1 MEPERFYH
9 FQLVDLYTHNFAYV
23 GTLTTGNGAGKY
35 LIAGPD
41 WNGEKPEGITDVI
54 HSETGFVFNVT
65 RTQLFGPDD
74 LDKVKVIQG
83 SYDLQPLSAFLGT
96 EASPA
101 APKPDFPE
109 WQEGSQFDERF
120 FGYLDFMMGLL
131 GQPAEGDQE
140 LWDDLARLGIGP
152 EGDFDFSA
160 LPNETQE
167 ALKAGVEEGFAEIEA
182 FAKTSGTD
190 PLGSAKTFGTRDFLN
205 KSARENFQLDRPD
218 LLRSAAA
225 HTGLYGNSA
234 TEAIYPAYF
243 ADADKEPLDA
253 SKHSY
258 TVTFGEDDLPPAK
271 SFWSL
276 TMYDGKTQLF
286 IDNPLDRY
294 LLNSTTMDRYVRGED
309 GSLTF
314 HISKDF
320 PGEELEPNWLPAPD
334 GPFYMVMRLYGPE
347 PEALSGEWSPP
358 VAQKADAST
367 AAVGSSAPA
376 AAERIENL
384 VRRTYQYVAMYNVIN
399 KAAMM
404 EENPTRADWNGTFAN
419 TALTDHNMKGIAR
432 PNNDTLYI
440 TTMLDLRND
449 AVIVS
454 YPAFDSKFV
463 CLETS
468 AYDHYCDVPLTT
480 TKGDFKKPTKLLFYT
495 KRTEGYSGE
504 PVEGVD
510 RIIEMTGDFAIAFL
524 RVMPHAAEP
533 ERLKKNLAAMKEVK
547 AVTLAEY
554 LGKPAKPVD
563 EPDFPAFQ
571 ASDADIYEKN
581 FAEVMQFVVDHT
593 TFDPANELDA
603 AVLAALEPLGIKPGA
618 KLDPAKADKIDGKAM
633 AEIARRIH
641 KEVLEL
647 WSSPDGNPY
656 VYDLFKPKEEMTLEP
671 LVVQS
676 AYGPIGLPA
685 HQAVY
690 PGITSADGEPINANH
705 DYVIR
710 MSKDEMPPAG
720 AFWSVTLYD
729 SKNGF
734 LIPNDRKKY
743 SVGENAG
750 FKLDEGGGIEIHIAA
765 EQPEGVPEENWL
777 PINRGDEALDIVMR
791 LYDPDLDKMKTW
803 QAPKAQKL
811 SQ

>member
-1 MEPERFYH
+1 LLLLAALLLSACDKQQDAAQQTRVPPAEAQTIAKEAYVFSFPIVMNYKTIWNYVLDKDNPDYKGPFNQVSCAARLFTPEDKAVVTPNADTPYCMFWMDVRSEPLVLSVPEMEPERFYH

-140 LWDDLARLGIGP
+140 FWDDLARLGIGP

-314 HISKDF
+314 HISRDS

-334 GPFYMVMRLYGPE
+334 GPFYLVMRLYGPE
-347 PEALSGEWSPP
+347 SDALDGSWTPP
-358 VAQKADAST
+358 PAKKAD
-367 AAVGSSAPA
+367 
-376 AAERIENL
+376 
-384 VRRTYQYVAMYNVIN
+384 
-399 KAAMM
+399 
-404 EENPTRADWNGTFAN
+404 
-419 TALTDHNMKGIAR
+419 
-432 PNNDTLYI
+432 
-440 TTMLDLRND
+440 
-449 AVIVS
+449 
-454 YPAFDSKFV
+454 
-463 CLETS
+463 
-468 AYDHYCDVPLTT
+468 
-480 TKGDFKKPTKLLFYT
+480 
-495 KRTEGYSGE
+495 
-504 PVEGVD
+504 
-510 RIIEMTGDFAIAFL
+510 
-524 RVMPHAAEP
+524 
-533 ERLKKNLAAMKEVK
+533 
-547 AVTLAEY
+547 
-554 LGKPAKPVD
+554 
-563 EPDFPAFQ
+563 
-571 ASDADIYEKN
+571 
-581 FAEVMQFVVDHT
+581 
-593 TFDPANELDA
+593 
-603 AVLAALEPLGIKPGA
+603 
-618 KLDPAKADKIDGKAM
+618 
-633 AEIARRIH
+633 
-641 KEVLEL
+641 
-647 WSSPDGNPY
+647 
-656 VYDLFKPKEEMTLEP
+656 
-671 LVVQS
+671 
-676 AYGPIGLPA
+676 
-685 HQAVY
+685 
-690 PGITSADGEPINANH
+690 
-705 DYVIR
+705 
-710 MSKDEMPPAG
+710 
-720 AFWSVTLYD
+720 
-729 SKNGF
+729 
-734 LIPNDRKKY
+734 
-743 SVGENAG
+743 
-750 FKLDEGGGIEIHIAA
+750 
-765 EQPEGVPEENWL
+765 
-777 PINRGDEALDIVMR
+777 
-791 LYDPDLDKMKTW
+791 
-803 QAPKAQKL
+803 
-811 SQ
+811 